1 MFKNRREGRE
11 VKGSYGRRKYGE
23 MCIYRLK
30 NCCICGGRF
39 LRRFLREKNLRGSLV
54 VCVNFIVI
62 DGVIEFVWTTGDD
75 ERLILAD

>member
-1 MFKNRREGRE
+1 M
-11 VKGSYGRRKYGE
+11 RRKFE
-23 MCIYRLK
+23 EE
-30 NCCICGGRF
+30 
-39 LRRFLREKNLRGSLV
+39 FLREKNLRGSLV